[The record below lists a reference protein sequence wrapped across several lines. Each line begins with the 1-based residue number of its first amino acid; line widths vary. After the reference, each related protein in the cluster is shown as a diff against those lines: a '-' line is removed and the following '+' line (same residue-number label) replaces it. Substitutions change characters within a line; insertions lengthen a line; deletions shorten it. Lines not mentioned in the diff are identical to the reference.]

1 MRRTPGLA
9 RIAALVGDPARAR
22 MLAALMG
29 GRALTATE
37 LSAVGEVA
45 PPTASGHLSKMA
57 QAGLLAIEKQ
67 GRHRYY
73 RLDGRE
79 VASALEGL
87 MGVASRARPDV
98 RTGPADL
105 PLRAARVC
113 YDHLAGE
120 VGVRLLDGLRRRELL
135 TGPDGTVVSA
145 EGERF
150 FGRLGIDLPALA
162 GSRRP
167 LCRTCLDWSERRF
180 HLAGALGAALLDR
193 IFALGWARRESG
205 GRVVV
210 FSAAG
215 ERAFRARFEG

>member
-1 MRRTPGLA
+1 MKRTPGLA

-45 PPTASGHLSKMA
+45 PSTASAHLSKMA
-57 QAGLLAIEKQ
+57 EAGLLAIEKQ

-73 RLDGRE
+73 RLDDRD
-79 VASALEGL
+79 VAAALEGL
-87 MGVASRARPDV
+87 MGVASRARPEV
-98 RTGPADL
+98 RTGPVDL
-105 PLRAARVC
+105 SLRAARVC
-113 YDHLAGE
+113 FDHLAGE
-120 VGVRLLDGLRRRELL
+120 AGVRLLESLQRRGFL
-135 TGPDGTVVSA
+135 TGPDGTVVSP

-150 FGRLGIDLPALA
+150 FGRLGIAVPALA
-162 GSRRP
+162 ASRRP

-193 IFALGWARRESG
+193 IFGLGWARRETG
-205 GRVVV
+205 GRAVL
-210 FSAAG
+210 FSVAG